1 MRDLKSNLKFFGIT
15 HKEVALEVGIAQ
27 SAVTQLLDDNLL
39 RRVQLGAEALIDR
52 KVSDSQ
58 AYQNQRLA
66 DITAKINPTTH

>member
-58 AYQNQRLA
+58 DYQNQRLA
-66 DITAKINPTTH
+66 DITAKINPVVH

>member
-27 SAVTQLLDDNLL
+27 SAVTQLLDENLL

-66 DITAKINPTTH
+66 DITAKINPLTH